1 MPTVPTV
8 TSLAAADNS
17 TSRRRPS
24 TWEPPPESYRK
35 GVGLYTIRGSY
46 PLAGLFGT
54 TGVFNRGADITVITT
69 GGHSDGVTAGDLIG
83 DLDMYSS
90 SIASLNG
97 GNIYINANGD
107 INAGSA
113 DFSVNTLGA
122 RGIYTTGQGNVDVY
136 AEGNINVNGSRI
148 ANYDLPRAD
157 GSTTPGG
164 SVTVVSLNGDINAG
178 NGSSGF
184 VVVSSYQGAPMAPL
198 LPKRRPFR
206 AAAFWESRMS

>member
-1 MPTVPTV
+1 F
-8 TSLAAADNS
+8 
-17 TSRRRPS
+17 
-24 TWEPPPESYRK
+24 
-35 GVGLYTIRGSY
+35 GS
-46 PLAGLFGT
+46 
-54 TGVFNRGADITVITT
+54 TGVFTRGADITVSTT
-69 GGHSDGVTAGDLIG
+69 GNHSDGVTASGDLIG

-97 GNIYINANGD
+97 GNIYINSDGD

-136 AEGNINVNGSRI
+136 AEGNIDVNGSRI

-164 SVTVVSLNGDINAG
+164 SVTVLSWNGDINAG
-178 NGSSGF
+178 DGS
-184 VVVSSYQGAPMAPL
+184 
-198 LPKRRPFR
+198 
-206 AAAFWESRMS
+206 